1 MTFIKRNS
9 KDNSA
14 VVGEV
19 WATPVCIT
27 GEQGPQGAIGSTGVS
42 GIPGV
47 GIVMR
52 FCNGTDDAPS
62 SSKPSNILNTASQGW
77 YEYTPSTTTEY
88 PRIWFIQGRLKYT
101 NNDDSEGYL
110 DGS

>member
-1 MTFIKRNS
+1 
-9 KDNSA
+9 
-14 VVGEV
+14 
-19 WATPVCIT
+19 
-27 GEQGPQGAIGSTGVS
+27 
-42 GIPGV
+42 
-47 GIVMR
+47 MR